1 MLLLPVLFLA
11 VLQGLTEFLPI
22 SSAAHLILVPH
33 VFGWED
39 QGLTFDVAVHA
50 GTLVAVMAY
59 FRRELTAM
67 TTGWVASVVRG
78 EHSRDSRLAW
88 AVLWGTVPVGLAG
101 LAFAGIVATE
111 LRSPLVIAYA
121 TIGFGILIWL
131 ADALGKRA
139 RDEYTLTWRDILV
152 VGVAQALA
160 LIPGTSRSGIT
171 IAAGLAM
178 GLTRSGAARFS
189 FLLSVPALALAGGYE
204 SWLLV
209 MDPERVNWGP
219 TILATVVAGV
229 VAYSTIHVFLR
240 LVERIGLA
248 PFVIYRIILGL
259 VLLWVFL

>member
-11 VLQGLTEFLPI
+11 VIQGLTEFLPI

-39 QGLTFDVAVHA
+39 QGLTFDVATHV
-50 GTLVAVMAY
+50 GTLVAVMVY
-59 FRRELTAM
+59 FRRELAAM
-67 TTGWVASVVRG
+67 SSGWVASVVHG

-101 LAFAGIVATE
+101 LAFASIVANE

-121 TIGFGILIWL
+121 TIGFGLLIWL
-131 ADALGKRA
+131 ADALGRRE
-139 RDEYTLTWRDILV
+139 RDEYSLSWKDILV

-189 FLLSVPALALAGGYE
+189 FLLSIPALALAGSYE
-204 SWLLV
+204 SWMLIN
-209 MDPERVNWGP
+209 DPERVAWGP
-219 TILATVVAGV
+219 TLLATVLAGL
-229 VAYSTIHVFLR
+229 VAYSTIHIFLR

-259 VLLWVFL
+259 VLLYIFL

>member
-1 MLLLPVLFLA
+1 
-11 VLQGLTEFLPI
+11 
-22 SSAAHLILVPH
+22 
-33 VFGWED
+33 
-39 QGLTFDVAVHA
+39 
-50 GTLVAVMAY
+50 
-59 FRRELTAM
+59 
-67 TTGWVASVVRG
+67 
-78 EHSRDSRLAW
+78 
-88 AVLWGTVPVGLAG
+88 
-101 LAFAGIVATE
+101 
-111 LRSPLVIAYA
+111 
-121 TIGFGILIWL
+121 
-131 ADALGKRA
+131 
-139 RDEYTLTWRDILV
+139 V